1 MFSGNEAHI
10 FGALSAIIFRKF
22 LATGRNF
29 IPLCTGIVIFM
40 IKTMITMVINDNI
53 DGIIKEHVTH
63 FMLCEPAKVAVFM
76 ILPIFIHIVSFMKS
90 FQSRIKGS
98 FELSPNKMKCLFVN
112 I

>member
-1 MFSGNEAHI
+1 MISQ
-10 FGALSAIIFRKF
+10 KW

-29 IPLCTGIVIFM
+29 IPLCTGNVIFM
-40 IKTMITMVINDNI
+40 IKTMITMDINDNI

-76 ILPIFIHIVSFMKS
+76 ILPLFIHIVSFMKS
-90 FQSRIKGS
+90 FQRRIKGI
-98 FELSPNKMKCLFVN
+98 FELSPKKMKCLFVN